1 MALVNMDSPGCMGA
15 QEIGF
20 STSGVAGD
28 TLGDILRRCTGQAEV
43 VIRPLGRGS
52 DLSFFGPRIPIQVS
66 FDFIRRRPT
75 VAAGTVQAAAE
86 AGGGIPWR
94 IPWIRWTPSF

>member
-66 FDFIRRRPT
+66 FDFY
-75 VAAGTVQAAAE
+75 QAAAQPWPL
-86 AGGGIPWR
+86 ALCRQRRRLVVAFRGGYHG
-94 IPWIRWTPSF
+94 